1 MKRKA
6 IAAVALLMAM
16 PAAADEALRVPA
28 GAAEAAAAGGLSL
41 SLAPQAVLRALKAV
55 GRAPVA
61 DGCAV
66 GQCAP
71 GDQACRQNVFHAVLG
86 CLDDG
91 RLAALPDCADC
102 PAPGAGTTLFRAH
115 GGGVTLYGAI
125 GPQRAVGPRLLHAIG
140 RAVEAPP
147 LLNFAPAEGGPP

>member
-1 MKRKA
+1 MVRKA
-6 IAAVALLMAM
+6 ILGALLLSA

-28 GAAEAAAAGGLSL
+28 GAAKAAAGRGAPGGLSL
-41 SLAPQAVLRALKAV
+41 SLAPRAVLTALTAV
-55 GRAPVA
+55 GRDAEA
-61 DGCAV
+61 DACPV

-86 CLDDG
+86 CLEEG
-91 RLAALPDCADC
+91 RLACADC
-102 PAPGAGTTLFRAH
+102 APPGGGTTLFRAH

-125 GPQRAVGPRLLHAIG
+125 GPRRAAGPRLLHAIG